1 MESKALMLCACFQI
15 FRCSLW
21 LCLCLH
27 VALRCLSTGA
37 AKALVADV
45 ADRRGTCRR
54 HRSGP
59 TQLCRSVPHSWPDVK
74 ETMKFAVVR
83 WCLWLLFMVKQ
94 SRVY

>member
-1 MESKALMLCACFQI
+1 MSCFQI
-15 FRCSLW
+15 FWCSLR

-27 VALRCLSTGA
+27 VALRRLSAGA

-45 ADRRGTCRR
+45 ADRRDTRRR

-74 ETMKFAVVR
+74 ETVKFAAAAAT
-83 WCLWLLFMVKQ
+83 
-94 SRVY
+94 